1 MILLLGK
8 RESVEGYI
16 RNEKEKNESYFYV
29 TCPSSLD
36 HHSEYGKYIPQIR
49 LEKPQALTTQ
59 SLEMVD
65 TLLESDLEFD
75 VVTLKTMDGKTYER
89 RMEKKEALMLRDEF
103 NIDLRD

>member
-8 RESVEGYI
+8 REAVEGYI
-16 RNEKEKNESYFYV
+16 RNEKEKNESYFCVIY
-29 TCPSSLD
+29 PSSLD
-36 HHSEYGKYIPQIR
+36 HHSGYGKYIPQIR
-49 LEKPQALTTQ
+49 LEEPQALITQ

-65 TLLESDLEFD
+65 VLLESDLEFD

-89 RMEKKEALMLRDEF
+89 RMDKIEALMLREEF